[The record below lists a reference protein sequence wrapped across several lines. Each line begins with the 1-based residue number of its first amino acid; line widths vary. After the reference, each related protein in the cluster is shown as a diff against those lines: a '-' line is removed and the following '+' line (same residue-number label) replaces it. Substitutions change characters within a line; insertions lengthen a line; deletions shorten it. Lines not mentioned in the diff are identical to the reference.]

1 MARSKAV
8 TTTTGAMDAPKAA
21 RPKRPAARLTPGEQR
36 IFELR
41 FDRSRADL
49 FGPLDHLYGHLPDY
63 ERFTGQLVQLL
74 RRNWRDRPK
83 DLKDLDLRRD
93 LEPDW
98 FLRETMVGYV
108 FYIDRFAG
116 TLADL
121 PAKLDYL
128 EELGVTYVHLMP
140 CLKPREGDN
149 DGGYS
154 VQDYRQIDPRLGT
167 MAEFEAICAAF
178 RARGISP
185 CIDMVLNH
193 TAKEHDWA
201 LRARAGSEKHR
212 AYYRMFESDET
223 PREYEKTLLEIF
235 PNQAPGN
242 FTYYENMDRW
252 VWTTFNEH
260 QWDLNWENPEVF
272 LEILDVMLFLAN
284 RGAEVLRLDAVAF
297 MWKRLGTQC
306 QNLPEVHHIL
316 QALRAACRIASP
328 AVIHKAEAI
337 VAPDQLLPYLGTGA
351 HTGKVANLAYHN
363 SLMVQFWSALA
374 SRDTGLMT
382 HVLRTHF
389 PSVHR
394 NATWGTYLRCHDD
407 IGWAITD
414 EDAGHLGFSGFGHR
428 QFLADFYEGVFPGSF
443 ARGGRFQYNPVTQD
457 RRTNGTMA
465 SLCGLE
471 TALEAGNTAWVDDAI
486 ARILMGHALI
496 ASFGGVPLLYMG
508 DELAMLNDYDWAAH
522 SRGEDDSR
530 WMHRLLMD
538 WERAEARTDTSHP
551 AGRVYAGLRAVLA
564 ARKATPELHAD
575 VPRDIL
581 EAPHAAVFAFRRMA
595 AARTL
600 VAVFN
605 FSEQHIALDRGWL
618 SAQGVV
624 EFEDRLTG
632 QPVQGAVTLAPY
644 QVMWL
649 V

>member
-1 MARSKAV
+1 MPGATAV
-8 TTTTGAMDAPKAA
+8 TPTQSATSTKRAA
-21 RPKRPAARLTPGEQR
+21 TKRTLPRLTAGEQR

-49 FGPLDHLYGHLPDY
+49 FTPLDRLYGHLPEY
-63 ERFTGQLVQLL
+63 ERFTERLGEML
-74 RRNWRDRPK
+74 RRNWRERPK

-121 PAKLDYL
+121 PARLDYL

-140 CLKPREGDN
+140 CLKPRDGAN

-178 RARGISP
+178 RARGIST

-201 LRARAGSEKHR
+201 AQARAGSAKHL
-212 AYYRMFESDET
+212 AYYRTYETDET
-223 PREYEKTLLEIF
+223 PRAYEQTLLEIF

-242 FTYYENMDRW
+242 FTYYDDMGRW

-260 QWDLNWENPEVF
+260 QWDLNWENPDVF

-284 RGAEVLRLDAVAF
+284 KGAEVLRLDAVAF

-306 QNLPEVHHIL
+306 QNLPEVHDIL
-316 QALRAACRIASP
+316 QALRAATRIAAP
-328 AVIHKAEAI
+328 AMIHKAEAI
-337 VAPDQLLPYLGTGA
+337 VAPDQLLPYLGMGE

-374 SRDTGLMT
+374 ARDTALMT
-382 HVLRTHF
+382 HVLRSHF
-389 PSVHR
+389 PTAHR

-414 EDAGHLGFSGFGHR
+414 EDAGALGFSGFGHR
-428 QFLADFYEGVFPGSF
+428 QFLADFYEGAFDGSF
-443 ARGGRFQYNPVTQD
+443 ARGGRFQYNPATQD

-465 SLCGLE
+465 SFCGLE
-471 TALEAGNTAWVDDAI
+471 TALEAGTSVDVPI

-508 DELAMLNDYDWAAH
+508 DELAMLNDHDWANH

-530 WMHRLLMD
+530 WMHRPLMD
-538 WERAEARTDTSHP
+538 WDRAARRHDTDTVE
-551 AGRVYAGLRAVLA
+551 GRVYSGIRMILE
-564 ARKATPELHAD
+564 ARKTTAELHSD

-581 EAPHAAVFAFRRMA
+581 EPPHPALFAFRRVA
-595 AARTL
+595 SARTL
-600 VAVFN
+600 VALFN
-605 FSEQHIALDRGWL
+605 FSEQHITLNRDWL

-624 EFEDRLTG
+624 HFQDRLS
-632 QPVQGAVTLAPY
+632 GADLSGDTTITLAPY
-644 QVMWL
+644 QAMWL